1 MVKLLMVAPEC
12 DGEDVS
18 EPWVAYQWASR
29 LAARHE
35 LTVLTCR
42 KSGHKPL
49 SEQLP
54 VRVIEWKEPPQFSRA
69 ERFNSMLMPGYVPFY
84 IRARR
89 WTRNA
94 LACGERFDLC
104 YQPVP
109 VAMRYPSPVAGLGVP
124 LIIGPLGGSLPS
136 PAAFR
141 REESTTPWYVRL
153 RVLDQLRL
161 RRDPLLRHTYQTAA
175 CVLGIAPYVRDLLAS
190 MPLRRFEVMSETGI
204 ERLPPKACRATG
216 TGLRLL
222 FAGRIVRTK
231 GARDAIR
238 ALALARDLPAV
249 IDILGDGPD
258 RRQCESLA
266 RRAGLGSR
274 VRFHGWLPRAAV
286 DQFYRQ
292 ADVFIFPSYREPGG
306 NVIFEA
312 MSHGLPLIVSDIGG
326 PGSVVDSAIGIRVHP
341 FSPGQYARDLSAAI
355 RILAADSRMRES
367 LGKAARSRVA
377 ELGLWEAKIRHLE
390 RILAEVAAQAPG
402 HMLGPGQKY
411 PAWIPGQ

>member
-1 MVKLLMVAPEC
+1 MVAPEC

-29 LAARHE
+29 LAAGHE

-42 KSGHKPL
+42 RRGHKPL
-49 SEQLP
+49 SGQLP
-54 VRVIEWKEPPQFSRA
+54 VRVIEWGEPPLFNRA

-84 IRARR
+84 MGARR
-89 WTRNA
+89 WTRSA
-94 LACGERFDLC
+94 LARGERFDIC

-124 LIIGPLGGSLPS
+124 LAIGPLGGSLPS
-136 PAAFR
+136 PVAFR
-141 REESTTPWYVRL
+141 REESATPWYVRM
-153 RVLDQLRL
+153 RALDQLRL

-204 ERLPPKACRATG
+204 ERLPPEACRTTG
-216 TGLRLL
+216 HGLRLL
-222 FAGRIVRTK
+222 FVGRIVRTK

-249 IDILGDGPD
+249 IDIVGDGPD

-286 DQFYRQ
+286 DKFYRL

-326 PGSVVDSAIGIRVHP
+326 PGSIVNSGTGIRIHP
-341 FSPGQYARDLSAAI
+341 FSPGQYAQDLSGAI
-355 RILAADSRMRES
+355 RILAVDYRMREG
-367 LGKAARSRVA
+367 LGRAARSRVA
-377 ELGLWEAKIRHLE
+377 ELGLWEAKVRHLE
-390 RILAEVAAQAPG
+390 RILTEVAA
-402 HMLGPGQKY
+402 
-411 PAWIPGQ
+411 